1 MAKLDRVE
9 LFCNEVM
16 QGKSNRQAY
25 CVAFPNSRKWKENT
39 IDSRA
44 CEYAKTSE
52 VLGRLEELRAA
63 RAKKAEITQEKIIE
77 QLASI
82 GFAKVDI
89 DNLKASDK
97 IKALEVIAKILGLD
111 SKPENNSIGIL
122 PELLTY
128 LKGR

>member
-9 LFCNEVM
+9 MFCNEVM
-16 QGKSNRQAY
+16 KGKSNRQAY
-25 CVAFPNSRKWKENT
+25 CVAFPNSKKWKETT

-44 CEYAKTSE
+44 CEYCKTGE
-52 VLGRLEELRAA
+52 VSARLKELRAE
-63 RAKKAEITQEKIIE
+63 RAEKAEITQEKIID

-111 SKPENNSIGIL
+111 SKTENNDSGIL
-122 PELLTY
+122 SELLNY
-128 LKGR
+128 LKRG